1 MRAMPVRDAVEA
13 VRQSVEAD
21 PARAV
26 LRLRTEAELVGVT
39 EVSVRMGGHTV
50 TVDEPKSVGGTGVAA
65 NPVQLALAALGSCQA
80 ITYRYWADI
89 LGLQLDGVTVRVEGD
104 VDVRGFFGFHPD
116 AVPGLSAVS
125 CEVTLR
131 GPEDPAR
138 YAELIAE
145 VDAHCPVLDLF
156 SRPVAVERTVEIAT
170 ADR

>member
-1 MRAMPVRDAVEA
+1 MSAMPVRDAVEA

-104 VDVRGFFGFHPD
+104 VDVRGIFGFHPD
-116 AVPGLSAVS
+116 AVPGPSAVS

-145 VDAHCPVLDLF
+145 VDSHCPVLDLF
-156 SRPVAVERTVEIAT
+156 SRPVAVERKVEIAS